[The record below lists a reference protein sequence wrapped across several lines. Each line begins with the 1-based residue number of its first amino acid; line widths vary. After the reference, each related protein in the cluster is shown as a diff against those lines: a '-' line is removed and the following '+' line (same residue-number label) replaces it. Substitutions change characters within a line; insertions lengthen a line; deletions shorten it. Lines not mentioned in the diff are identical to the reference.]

1 MYELTYELIEID
13 VKIFYG
19 VRNQNFNL
27 IKSSFPSLKITGRDN
42 YIFAM
47 GNQEILDIL
56 KEKLDNIVDFINK
69 NNDISVND
77 VENILKL
84 KKRVTQ
90 KS

>member
-69 NNDISVND
+69 NNDIFLLWSCYETKIICNCT
-77 VENILKL
+77 LL
-84 KKRVTQ
+84 
-90 KS
+90 

>member
-1 MYELTYELIEID
+1 MYVLTYELIEID

-84 KKRVTQ
+84 KNDVE

>member
-13 VKIFYG
+13 IKIFYG

-56 KEKLDNIVDFINK
+56 KEIMIYL
-69 NNDISVND
+69 SMM
-77 VENILKL
+77 
-84 KKRVTQ
+84 
-90 KS
+90 

>member
-19 VRNQNFNL
+19 VRSQNFNL

-69 NNDISVND
+69 NNECTASSHRNPI
-77 VENILKL
+77 
-84 KKRVTQ
+84 
-90 KS
+90 

>member
-69 NNDISVND
+69 NNEKGCELYDNRFYKCS
-77 VENILKL
+77 
-84 KKRVTQ
+84 
-90 KS
+90 S